1 MGFAFI
7 REGDATTHG
16 GRVLA
21 CTSTFIAHGKAIA
34 LLGDMV
40 SCPRCGGIFPIVR
53 VKQRNMALGERP
65 VATDGD
71 KTACGATLIAS
82 QGTATV
88 MPTAG
93 ASAGASTPVGGGRG
107 VVPSP
112 VGSMRG
118 GLQRGRFQ
126 TVDDDTG
133 QPIPNHPYTV
143 TGSGGQIVS
152 GRTDESG
159 YTDWVESN
167 GSASLTFDYSGSKP
181 A

>member
-1 MGFAFI
+1 M
-7 REGDATTHG
+7 
-16 GRVLA
+16 LS

-93 ASAGASTPVGGGRG
+93 ASSGVSTPSVGGG
-107 VVPSP
+107 VIPLVDSI
-112 VGSMRG
+112 RG
-118 GLQRGRFQ
+118 GLHRGRFQ
-126 TVDDDTG
+126 AIDDDTG
-133 QPIPNHPYTV
+133 QPISNYQYTV

-152 GRTDESG
+152 GRTDENG
-159 YTDWVESN
+159 YTDWVESG
-167 GSASLTFDYSGSKP
+167 GSATLTFDSNRSKP

>member
-1 MGFAFI
+1 M
-7 REGDATTHG
+7 
-16 GRVLA
+16 LA
-21 CTSTFIAHGKAIA
+21 RTSTFIAHGKAIA

-71 KTACGATLIAS
+71 KMACGATLIAF
-82 QGTATV
+82 QGNATV

-93 ASAGASTPVGGGRG
+93 ASSGASTPAVGGGAI
-107 VVPSP
+107 PLP
-112 VGSMRG
+112 VGSIRG
-118 GLQRGRFQ
+118 GLHRGRFQ
-126 TVDDDTG
+126 AVGDDTG

-152 GRTDESG
+152 GRTDENG

-167 GSASLTFDYSGSKP
+167 GSTSLAFDDSGPKP

>member
-1 MGFAFI
+1 M
-7 REGDATTHG
+7 
-16 GRVLA
+16 LA
-21 CTSTFIAHGKAIA
+21 CTSTFIVHGKAIA

-93 ASAGASTPVGGGRG
+93 ASSGADTPAVSGGAI
-107 VVPSP
+107 PLP
-112 VGSMRG
+112 VGSIRG
-118 GLQRGRFQ
+118 GLHRGRFQ
-126 TVDDDTG
+126 AVDDETG
-133 QPIPNHPYTV
+133 QPIPNYPYTV

-159 YTDWVESN
+159 YTDWMESN